1 MVCVILATG
10 GMTADA
16 GHTSSEQRKNMAEA
30 GAGQEVLLC
39 VILITMA
46 GFALYFLDRISVSTR
61 GELLTDDKCH
71 LDVRVRK
78 SITWLAQMNCFLS
91 RAGPL
96 CRAAD
101 VYHTAALPQRA
112 RSFGFPALRPSE
124 RVTLLIQLS

>member
-1 MVCVILATG
+1 MPAT
-10 GMTADA
+10 
-16 GHTSSEQRKNMAEA
+16 HPPNKEKIWQRP
-30 GAGQEVLLC
+30 GQVKKLIFFLLC